1 MAGTPKQLPSAPSS
15 ALAVIGRGW
24 RRATSN
30 QVLSML
36 AILLLMWLVL
46 GLLSPYFFTVNN
58 VLQIT
63 LQGAVM
69 ALVAAGMT
77 FVILSGGIDLSVGAV
92 FALSAMVAGKATG
105 ANLSWYAVM
114 LAGLAAGAA
123 CGALNGMGVG
133 VLRLPPFVV
142 TLGMMGIARGF
153 ALIINQGIPI
163 FGVPP
168 GFEVLGQGRIGG
180 VVPVP
185 TVVVL
190 VVYALCYFIL
200 RRTRF
205 GRFTYALGS
214 NREATR
220 LAGVRT
226 SRYLV
231 GIYVL
236 CGVLTALAS
245 LIEASRLNSFQPAG
259 GQGLELDAIGA
270 VVIGGASLFGG
281 EGNILATLVG
291 ALIVATIRNG
301 LNILGVYAFWQ
312 YVVTGALI
320 IIAVYLDSLRHN
332 R

>member
-1 MAGTPKQLPSAPSS
+1 VGTASEKQPAPGAEKPLSS
-15 ALAVIGRGW
+15 WW
-24 RRATSN
+24 RRARSN
-30 QVLSML
+30 QPLSM
-36 AILLLMWLVL
+36 AVILLLMWLVL
-46 GLLSPYFFTVNN
+46 SLLSQYFFTANN
-58 VLQIT
+58 LLQIT

-69 ALVAAGMT
+69 ALVAAGET

-92 FALSAMVAGKATG
+92 FALSAMVAGKATAAG
-105 ANLSWYAVM
+105 MPWPAVV

-123 CGALNGMGVG
+123 CGFLNGLGVG

-142 TLGMMGIARGF
+142 TLGMMGVARGF

-163 FGVPP
+163 FGLPP
-168 GFEVLGQGRIGG
+168 GFEVLGQSRIGG
-180 VVPVP
+180 IVPVP
-185 TVVVL
+185 TLLVL
-190 VVYALCYFIL
+190 LVYAVCYFIL
-200 RRTRF
+200 RSTRF
-205 GRFTYALGS
+205 GRFTYAIGS
-214 NREATR
+214 NQEATR

-231 GIYVL
+231 GIYLL
-236 CGVLTALAS
+236 CGLLTALAG
-245 LIEASRLNSFQPAG
+245 LTEASRLNSFQPAG

-281 EGNILATLVG
+281 EGNILASLIG

-320 IIAVYLDSLRHN
+320 VIAVYLDTLRH
-332 R
+332 RR

>member
-1 MAGTPKQLPSAPSS
+1 MA
-15 ALAVIGRGW
+15 V
-24 RRATSN
+24 
-30 QVLSML
+30 
-36 AILLLMWLVL
+36 ILLLMWLVL
-46 GLLSPYFFTVNN
+46 SLLSPYFFTANN
-58 VLQIT
+58 LLQIT

-69 ALVAAGMT
+69 ALVAAGET

-92 FALSAMVAGKATG
+92 FALSAMVAGKATAAG
-105 ANLSWYAVM
+105 MPWPAVVS
-114 LAGLAAGAA
+114 AGLAAGAA
-123 CGALNGMGVG
+123 CGFINGLGVG

-163 FGVPP
+163 FGLPP
-168 GFEVLGQGRIGG
+168 GFEVLGQSRIGG
-180 VVPVP
+180 IVPVP
-185 TVVVL
+185 TLVVL
-190 VVYALCYFIL
+190 LVYAVCYFIL
-200 RRTRF
+200 RSTRF
-205 GRFTYALGS
+205 GRFTYAIGS
-214 NREATR
+214 NQEATR
-220 LAGVRT
+220 LSGVRT

-231 GIYVL
+231 GIYLL
-236 CGVLTALAS
+236 CGLLTALAG
-245 LIEASRLNSFQPAG
+245 LTEASRLNSFQPAG

-281 EGNILATLVG
+281 EGNILASLIG

-320 IIAVYLDSLRHN
+320 VIAVYLDTLRHN